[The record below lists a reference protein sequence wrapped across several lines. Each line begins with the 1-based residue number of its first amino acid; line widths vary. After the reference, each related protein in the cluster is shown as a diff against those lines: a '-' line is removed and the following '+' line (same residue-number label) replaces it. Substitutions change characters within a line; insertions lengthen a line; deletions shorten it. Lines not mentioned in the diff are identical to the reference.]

1 MLDVVTKSTNDMLAY
16 LKKVYLEMRCNDEDD
31 ECMKVEEVDDE
42 VVTIPQG
49 DVFEMR
55 RSTMNGDSVDRVIN
69 GLRNMVESHGLW

>member
-1 MLDVVTKSTNDMLAY
+1 LLDVVTKSTNDMLAY